1 MDQDN
6 YEVIIIGAGLAG
18 LSSARTLT
26 RSGINDFFILEA
38 KDRVGGRIFTK
49 GYGNFNF
56 DFGAQWIHGQKG
68 NKLYDFA
75 VQHDLISSQQSE
87 GEGNQIEMLN
97 CLNTKISGLQECIW
111 SKEGKRSIRHWLKT

>member
-1 MDQDN
+1 MRYGPLIPVFQLN
-6 YEVIIIGAGLAG
+6 IREYLLKLLNLLI
-18 LSSARTLT
+18 
-26 RSGINDFFILEA
+26 A